1 MAELRPGTGATPSM
15 LLLLRP
21 PDSDWSLCCGFSGFS
36 GLQTWTA
43 RDTVSSLVP
52 GFPACRRWMVGLLS
66 LCHHDSHFL
75 TVNLSVSVCLSLS
88 LPIISSIYD
97 LSIYLP
103 ISCWFCF
110 FGEFWLLQLPNPHLS
125 FPAYYTEFSKSQ
137 APTTTTGPTQTQGA
151 GKQMPTV
158 FKNF

>member
-1 MAELRPGTGATPSM
+1 MLKLQSLEEKPLLGPFFSS
-15 LLLLRP
+15 LLL
-21 PDSDWSLCCGFSGFS
+21 
-36 GLQTWTA
+36 
-43 RDTVSSLVP
+43 SSLL
-52 GFPACRRWMVGLLS
+52 F
-66 LCHHDSHFL
+66 FL
-75 TVNLSVSVCLSLS
+75 AFLPPLPLFLFSFFLFYCCCFFSSSSFSPSLSVSVCLSLS